1 MDIITG
7 LKDKVVV
14 ITGGAGVLGAG
25 FTNALAKQ
33 GAKVAILGRDL
44 AKAQKLADK
53 INSAGGKAIGVS
65 ADVCDEVSLRKVHK
79 EINEQL
85 GLVDIL
91 INGAGGNHPKGT
103 TSDVFFDRGNL
114 NVEGLQTFF
123 DLDTE
128 GLRFVFDLN
137 FIGTLLPTQIF
148 AADMIGREGCSILNI
163 SSVSAFHPLTKVVA
177 YSAAKAAISNLTEW
191 LSVYFA
197 KEGIRVNALSPGF
210 FLTEQNRTLLTTEDG
225 SLTERGNKIL
235 SQTPMGRFGEPND
248 LDSTLLWLC
257 NPASRFV
264 TGIVVAVDGGFLAYS
279 GV

>member
-1 MDIITG
+1 MDIIAG

-44 AKAQKLADK
+44 VKAQKLADE
-53 INSAGGKAIGVS
+53 INSAGGKALGVS
-65 ADVCDEVSLRKVHK
+65 ADVCDEASLRKAHQ

-103 TSDVFFDRGNL
+103 SADVSFDRENKT
-114 NVEGLQTFF
+114 EGLQTFF
-123 DLDTE
+123 GLDTE

-137 FIGTLLPTQIF
+137 FIGTLLPTQVF
-148 AADMIGREGCSILNI
+148 ATDMIGREGCSILNI

-177 YSAAKAAISNLTEW
+177 
-191 LSVYFA
+191 
-197 KEGIRVNALSPGF
+197 
-210 FLTEQNRTLLTTEDG
+210 
-225 SLTERGNKIL
+225 
-235 SQTPMGRFGEPND
+235 
-248 LDSTLLWLC
+248 
-257 NPASRFV
+257 
-264 TGIVVAVDGGFLAYS
+264 
-279 GV
+279 

>member
-1 MDIITG
+1 MDIIAG

-14 ITGGAGVLGAG
+14 ITGGAGVLGTG

-33 GAKVAILGRDL
+33 GAKIAILGRDL
-44 AKAQKLADK
+44 VKAQKLADE
-53 INSAGGKAIGVS
+53 INSAGGKALGVS
-65 ADVCDEVSLRKVHK
+65 ADVCDEASLRKAHQ

-103 TSDVFFDRGNL
+103 SADVFFDRENK
-114 NVEGLQTFF
+114 NTGLQTFF
-123 DLDTE
+123 GLDTE

-137 FIGTLLPTQIF
+137 FIGTLLPTQVF
-148 AADMIGREGCSILNI
+148 ATDMIGREGCSILNI

-210 FLTEQNRTLLTTEDG
+210 FLTEQNRTLVTNEDG

>member
-1 MDIITG
+1 MDKISG

-25 FTNALAKQ
+25 FTKALANQ
-33 GAKVAILGRDL
+33 GAKVAILGRDGE
-44 AKAQKLADK
+44 KAQKLAHEI
-53 INSAGGKAIGVS
+53 INNGGKAIGVS
-65 ADVCDEVSLRKVHK
+65 ADVCDEVSLRKAHAV
-79 EINEQL
+79 INDAL

-103 TSDVFFDRGNL
+103 TADVFFDKANL
-114 NVEGLQTFF
+114 NIEGMQTFF
-123 DLDTE
+123 GLVTE

-137 FIGTLLPTQIF
+137 FIGTLLPTQVF
-148 AADMIGREGCSILNI
+148 AKDMIGREGCSILNI

-210 FLTEQNRTLLTTEDG
+210 FLTEQNRTLLTNEDG

>member
-1 MDIITG
+1 MDIIKG

-44 AKAQKLADK
+44 VKAQKLAAE
-53 INSAGGKAIGVS
+53 INSAGGKALGVS
-65 ADVCDEVSLRKVHK
+65 ADVCDEDSLRKAHQ

-103 TSDVFFDRGNL
+103 SADVFFDRENKTT
-114 NVEGLQTFF
+114 GLQTFF
-123 DLDTE
+123 GLDTE

>member
-1 MDIITG
+1 MDIIAG

-33 GAKVAILGRDL
+33 GAKVAILGRDGD
-44 AKAQKLADK
+44 KAQKLADQ
-53 INSAGGKAIGVS
+53 IISAGGQAIGVS
-65 ADVCDEVSLRKVHK
+65 ADVCDEASLRKAHAA
-79 EINEQL
+79 INDAL

-103 TSDVFFDRGNL
+103 SADVFFDREN
-114 NVEGLQTFF
+114 NTTGLQTFF
-123 DLDTE
+123 GLDTE

-210 FLTEQNRTLLTTEDG
+210 FLTEQNRTLLTNEDG

-235 SQTPMGRFGEPND
+235 SQTPMGRFGQPND

>member
-44 AKAQKLADK
+44 VKAQKLAEE
-53 INSAGGKAIGVS
+53 INSAGGKALGVS
-65 ADVCDEVSLRKVHK
+65 ADVCDEASLRKAHAA
-79 EINEQL
+79 INEQL

-103 TSDVFFDRGNL
+103 TADVFFDRENKTT
-114 NVEGLQTFF
+114 GLQTFF
-123 DLDTE
+123 GLDTE

-137 FIGTLLPTQIF
+137 FIGTLLPTQVF
-148 AADMIGREGCSILNI
+148 ATDMIGREGCSILNI

-210 FLTEQNRTLLTTEDG
+210 FLTEQNRTLLTNEDG

-235 SQTPMGRFGEPND
+235 SQTPMGRFGQPND

>member
-1 MDIITG
+1 MDIIAG

-44 AKAQKLADK
+44 VKAQKLAEE
-53 INSAGGKAIGVS
+53 INNAGAKALGVS
-65 ADVCDEVSLRKVHK
+65 ADVCDEASLRKAHAA
-79 EINEQL
+79 INEQL

-103 TSDVFFDRGNL
+103 TADVFFDRN
-114 NVEGLQTFF
+114 NTSGLQTFF
-123 DLDTE
+123 GLDTE

-137 FIGTLLPTQIF
+137 FIGTLLPTKVF

-210 FLTEQNRTLLTTEDG
+210 FLTEQNRTLLTNEDG

-235 SQTPMGRFGEPND
+235 SQTPMGRFGQPND

-257 NPASRFV
+257 NPDSRFV

>member
-1 MDIITG
+1 
-7 LKDKVVV
+7 
-14 ITGGAGVLGAG
+14 
-25 FTNALAKQ
+25 
-33 GAKVAILGRDL
+33 L
-44 AKAQKLADK
+44 AKAQKLAEEV
-53 INSAGGKAIGVS
+53 NNAGGKAIGVS
-65 ADVCDEVSLRKVHK
+65 ADVCDEASLRKAHQ
-79 EINEQL
+79 EINAEL

-103 TSDVFFDRGNL
+103 SADVFFDRENKA
-114 NVEGLQTFF
+114 EGLQTFF
-123 DLDTE
+123 GLDTE

-137 FIGTLLPTQIF
+137 FIGTLLPTQVF

-210 FLTEQNRTLLTTEDG
+210 FLTEQNRTLLTNEDG

-235 SQTPMGRFGEPND
+235 SQTPMGRFGQPND

-257 NPASRFV
+257 NPDSRFV

>member
-1 MDIITG
+1 MDIIKG

-44 AKAQKLADK
+44 AKAQKLAAE
-53 INSAGGKAIGVS
+53 INSAGGKALGVS
-65 ADVCDEVSLRKVHK
+65 ADVCDEDSLRKAHQ
-79 EINEQL
+79 EINAEL

-103 TSDVFFDRGNL
+103 SADVFFDRENKTT
-114 NVEGLQTFF
+114 GLQTFF
-123 DLDTE
+123 GLDTE

-137 FIGTLLPTQIF
+137 FIGTLLPTQVF

-235 SQTPMGRFGEPND
+235 SQTPMGRFGQPND

-257 NPASRFV
+257 NPDSRFV

>member
-1 MDIITG
+1 MDTITG

-25 FTNALAKQ
+25 FTRALAKQ
-33 GAKVAILGRDL
+33 GAKVAILGRDGE
-44 AKAQKLADK
+44 KAQKLADE
-53 INSAGGKAIGVS
+53 INSSGGKAVGVS
-65 ADVCDEVSLRKVHK
+65 ADVCDEASLRKAHAL
-79 EINEQL
+79 INENL

-103 TSDVFFDRGNL
+103 ASDIFFDRENKTS
-114 NVEGLQTFF
+114 GLQTFF
-123 DLDTE
+123 GLDTE

-137 FIGTLLPTQIF
+137 FIGTLLPTQVF

-210 FLTEQNRTLLTTEDG
+210 FLTEQNRTLLTNEDG

-235 SQTPMGRFGEPND
+235 SQTPMGRFGQPND

-257 NPASRFV
+257 NPDSRFV
-264 TGIVVAVDGGFLAYS
+264 TGIVVAVDGGFLAYA

>member
-1 MDIITG
+1 MDTITG

-33 GAKVAILGRDL
+33 GAKVAILGRDGE
-44 AKAQKLADK
+44 KAQKLADQ
-53 INSAGGKAIGVS
+53 IISEGGQAIGVS
-65 ADVCDEVSLRKVHK
+65 ADVCDEASLRKAHAA
-79 EINEQL
+79 INDTL

-103 TSDVFFDRGNL
+103 SADVFFDRENKTT
-114 NVEGLQTFF
+114 GLQTFF
-123 DLDTE
+123 GLDTE

-137 FIGTLLPTQIF
+137 FIGTLLPTQVF
-148 AADMIGREGCSILNI
+148 ATDMIGREGCSILNI

-210 FLTEQNRTLLTTEDG
+210 FLTEQNRTLLTNEDG

-235 SQTPMGRFGEPND
+235 SQTPMGRFGQPND

>member
-14 ITGGAGVLGAG
+14 ITGGAGVLGTG

-44 AKAQKLADK
+44 TKAQNLANE
-53 INSAGGKAIGVS
+53 INNSGGKAIGVS
-65 ADVCDEVSLRKVHK
+65 ADVCDEASLKKAHK
-79 EINEQL
+79 EINDTL

-103 TSDVFFDRGNL
+103 TADVSFDRENKAT
-114 NVEGLQTFF
+114 GLQTFF
-123 DLDTE
+123 GLDTE

-137 FIGTLLPTQIF
+137 FIGTLLPTQVF
-148 AADMIGREGCSILNI
+148 ATDMIGREGCSILNI

-210 FLTEQNRTLLTTEDG
+210 FLTEQNRTLLTNEDG

-235 SQTPMGRFGEPND
+235 SQTPMRRFGESND
-248 LDSTLLWLC
+248 LESTLLWLC

>member
-1 MDIITG
+1 MDIIAG

-44 AKAQKLADK
+44 VKAQKLAEE
-53 INSAGGKAIGVS
+53 INNAGGKALGVS
-65 ADVCDEVSLRKVHK
+65 ADVCDEASLRKAHAA
-79 EINEQL
+79 INEQL

-103 TSDVFFDRGNL
+103 TADVFFDRN
-114 NVEGLQTFF
+114 NTSGLQTFF
-123 DLDTE
+123 GLDTE

-137 FIGTLLPTQIF
+137 FIGTLLPTKVF

-210 FLTEQNRTLLTTEDG
+210 FLTEQNRTLLTNEDG

-235 SQTPMGRFGEPND
+235 SQTPMGRFGQPND

-257 NPASRFV
+257 NPDSRFV

>member
-1 MDIITG
+1 MDIIKG

-25 FTNALAKQ
+25 FTNTLAKQ

-44 AKAQKLADK
+44 AKAQKLATE
-53 INSAGGKAIGVS
+53 INSAGGKALGVS
-65 ADVCDEVSLRKVHK
+65 ADVCDEDSLRKAHQ
-79 EINEQL
+79 EINAEL

-103 TSDVFFDRGNL
+103 SADVFFDRENKTT
-114 NVEGLQTFF
+114 GLQTFF
-123 DLDTE
+123 GLDTE

-137 FIGTLLPTQIF
+137 FIGTLLPTQVF

-210 FLTEQNRTLLTTEDG
+210 FLTEQNRTLLTNEDG

-235 SQTPMGRFGEPND
+235 SQTPMGRFGQPND

-257 NPASRFV
+257 NPDSRFV

>member
-1 MDIITG
+1 MDLISG

-25 FTNALAKQ
+25 FTRALAIQ
-33 GAKVAILGRDL
+33 GAKVAVLGRDGE
-44 AKAQKLADK
+44 KAQKLADE
-53 INSAGGKAIGVS
+53 IISNGGQAIGVS
-65 ADVCDEVSLRKVHK
+65 ADVCDEASLRKAHK
-79 EINEQL
+79 AINESL

-103 TSDVFFDRGNL
+103 SSDVSFDRENKAA
-114 NVEGLQTFF
+114 GLQTFF
-123 DLDTE
+123 GLDTE

-137 FIGTLLPTQIF
+137 FIGTLLPTQVF

-210 FLTEQNRTLLTTEDG
+210 FLTEQNRTLLTNEDG

-235 SQTPMGRFGEPND
+235 SQTPMGRFGEPSD

-264 TGIVVAVDGGFLAYS
+264 TGIVVAVDGGFLAYA

>member
-44 AKAQKLADK
+44 AKAQKLAEE
-53 INSAGGKAIGVS
+53 INNAGGKALGVS
-65 ADVCDEVSLRKVHK
+65 ADVCDEASLRKAHQ
-79 EINEQL
+79 EINAEL

-103 TSDVFFDRGNL
+103 TADVFFDSQNKT
-114 NVEGLQTFF
+114 EGLQTFF
-123 DLDTE
+123 GLDTE

-137 FIGTLLPTQIF
+137 FIGTLLPTQVF
-148 AADMIGREGCSILNI
+148 AADMIGREGCSILNV
-163 SSVSAFHPLTKVVA
+163 SSVSAFHPLTKVPA

-197 KEGIRVNALSPGF
+197 KEGIRVNAISPGF
-210 FLTEQNRTLLTTEDG
+210 FLTEQNRALLTNEDG

-264 TGIVVAVDGGFLAYS
+264 TGIVVAVDGGFLAYA

>member
-1 MDIITG
+1 MDIIKG

-44 AKAQKLADK
+44 AKAQKLAAE
-53 INSAGGKAIGVS
+53 INSAGGKALGVS
-65 ADVCDEVSLRKVHK
+65 ADVCDEDSLRKAHQ
-79 EINEQL
+79 EINAEL

-103 TSDVFFDRGNL
+103 SADVFFDRENKTT
-114 NVEGLQTFF
+114 GLQTFF
-123 DLDTE
+123 GLDTE

-137 FIGTLLPTQIF
+137 FIGTLLPTQVF

-210 FLTEQNRTLLTTEDG
+210 FLTEQNRTLLTNEDG

-235 SQTPMGRFGEPND
+235 SQTPMGRFGQPND

-257 NPASRFV
+257 NPDSRFV

>member
-1 MDIITG
+1 MDIIAG

-14 ITGGAGVLGAG
+14 ITGGAGVLGTG
-25 FTNALAKQ
+25 FTKALANQ

-44 AKAQKLADK
+44 AKAKKLADEI
-53 INSAGGKAIGVS
+53 INSGGKAIGVS
-65 ADVCDEVSLRKVHK
+65 ADVCDEVSLRKAHQ

-85 GLVDIL
+85 GLVDVL

-103 TSDVFFDRGNL
+103 SADVFFDRENKTT
-114 NVEGLQTFF
+114 GLQTFF
-123 DLDTE
+123 GLDTE

-137 FIGTLLPTQIF
+137 FIGTLLPTQVF

-210 FLTEQNRTLLTTEDG
+210 FLTEQNRALLTNEDG

-235 SQTPMGRFGEPND
+235 SQTPMGRFGQPND

>member
-1 MDIITG
+1 MDTITG

-25 FTNALAKQ
+25 FTRALAKQ
-33 GAKVAILGRDL
+33 GAKVAILGRDGE
-44 AKAQKLADK
+44 KTQKLADE
-53 INSAGGKAIGVS
+53 INSSGGKAVGVS
-65 ADVCDEVSLRKVHK
+65 ADVCDETSLRKAHAL
-79 EINEQL
+79 INKNL

-103 TSDVFFDRGNL
+103 ASDVFFDRENKTS
-114 NVEGLQTFF
+114 GLQTFF
-123 DLDTE
+123 GLDTE

-137 FIGTLLPTQIF
+137 FIGTLLPTQVF

-210 FLTEQNRTLLTTEDG
+210 FLTEQNRTLLTNEDG

-235 SQTPMGRFGEPND
+235 SQTPMGRFGQPND

-257 NPASRFV
+257 NPDSRFV
-264 TGIVVAVDGGFLAYS
+264 TGIVVAVDGGFLAYA

>member
-1 MDIITG
+1 MDIIKG

-44 AKAQKLADK
+44 VKAQKLAEE
-53 INSAGGKAIGVS
+53 INNAGGKAMGVS
-65 ADVCDEVSLRKVHK
+65 ADVCDEASLRKAHAA
-79 EINEQL
+79 INAEL

-103 TSDVFFDRGNL
+103 AADVFFDRN
-114 NVEGLQTFF
+114 NTSGLQTFF
-123 DLDTE
+123 GLDTE

-137 FIGTLLPTQIF
+137 FIGTLLPTQVF
-148 AADMIGREGCSILNI
+148 ATDMIGREGCSILNI

-210 FLTEQNRTLLTTEDG
+210 FLTEQNRTLLTNEDG

-235 SQTPMGRFGEPND
+235 SQTPMGRFGQPND

-257 NPASRFV
+257 NPDSRFV

>member
-1 MDIITG
+1 MDIIAG

-14 ITGGAGVLGAG
+14 ITGGAGVLGSG
-25 FTNALAKQ
+25 FTNALVKQ

-44 AKAQKLADK
+44 EKATKLADE
-53 INSAGGKAIGVS
+53 IISAGGKALGIS
-65 ADVCDEVSLRKVHK
+65 ADVCDEASLRKAHQ

-103 TSDVFFDRGNL
+103 SADVFFDRENKTT
-114 NVEGLQTFF
+114 GLQTFF
-123 DLDTE
+123 GLDTE

-137 FIGTLLPTQIF
+137 FIGTLLPTQVF

-197 KEGIRVNALSPGF
+197 KEGIRVNAISPGF
-210 FLTEQNRTLLTTEDG
+210 FLTEQNRTLLTNEDG

-264 TGIVVAVDGGFLAYS
+264 TGIVVAVDGGFLSYA